1 MQPPEPCYLVEWYSP
16 TFLGRTLAQT
26 AEILDATAASMSAD
40 GAPVRVSSLIAVP
53 EDEVVF
59 AIFVAG
65 SASAV
70 SRTCDRAGFPAQ
82 RLTAATDVELAQRD
96 P

>member
-1 MQPPEPCYLVEWYSP
+1 MHPPQPCYLVEWYSP
-16 TFLGRTLAQT
+16 TFLGHTLAQT
-26 AEILDATAASMSAD
+26 AEILGTTAVSMTAD

-59 AIFVAG
+59 GIFVAG

-82 RLTAATDVELAQRD
+82 RLTAATDVELARD
-96 P
+96 ES